1 MFQSTSIF
9 TPPFIPYTVNN
20 QQNVGFFKKIFFLF
34 FKTAQN
40 VTSSFS
46 GYLMSLV
53 ADLLGT
59 PV

>member
-1 MFQSTSIF
+1 MW
-9 TPPFIPYTVNN
+9 V
-20 QQNVGFFKKIFFLF
+20 FKKNILSF

-53 ADLLGT
+53 ADLLGA